1 MKSNGQE
8 TKESNGEQQKTGT
21 MKAYGVLMESR
32 WTVGRK
38 DKKRKAM
45 DKRQRKAINRKA
57 AESSATR
64 SSDQVFIVDFK
75 AARTR
80 DMQAMPWY
88 KGYME

>member
-1 MKSNGQE
+1 
-8 TKESNGEQQKTGT
+8 
-21 MKAYGVLMESR
+21 
-32 WTVGRK
+32 
-38 DKKRKAM
+38 M

-80 DMQAMPWY
+80 DMQAMTWY

>member
-1 MKSNGQE
+1 
-8 TKESNGEQQKTGT
+8 
-21 MKAYGVLMESR
+21 
-32 WTVGRK
+32 
-38 DKKRKAM
+38 M

-64 SSDQVFIVDFK
+64 SSDQVFVVDFK

-80 DMQAMPWY
+80 DMPWY